1 MSRIMCTQTLWT
13 SLGQDG
19 RPPDGDSERRL
30 HGVALGGW
38 AAKMLREG
46 GRQLVLAMDERTR
59 LALVFPLSPRKR
71 FRENFTD
78 ALRAILEDLGV
89 PPAAIAAETEAIA
102 FEPLCRLSSRTLV
115 ETLSDLQYI
124 CEIELMYH
132 DDLRVV
138 QCNLNDLPLGGLGPC
153 VSKEAVVE
161 LLGFVAPLREPR
173 LRQGSGKG
181 L

>member
-13 SLGQDG
+13 SLGNAG
-19 RPPDGDSERRL
+19 RPPDGDSHPRL

-38 AAKMLREG
+38 AAKMFREG

-71 FRENFTD
+71 FRESFAD
-78 ALRAILEDLGV
+78 ALRAMLEDLEV
-89 PPAAIAAETEAIA
+89 PQAVIAAETEAVA
-102 FEPLCRLSSRTLV
+102 FEPLCRLSSPALV
-115 ETLSDLQYI
+115 EKLSDLQYI

-138 QCNLNDLPLGGLGPC
+138 QCNLNDLPHGDIGSCL
-153 VSKEAVVE
+153 SKRAVLE
-161 LLGFVAPLREPR
+161 LLGSVGDSREPR
-173 LRQGSGKG
+173 LH
-181 L
+181 